1 MYETGA
7 DFTNTFRK
15 LSLLKFTSIENI
27 DKDIEESL
35 EIILKQC
42 SSIDEIRSFFK
53 PKMPKE

>member
-15 LSLLKFTSIENI
+15 LNLVKFSTEQTDIDNTEFLNI
-27 DKDIEESL
+27 
-35 EIILKQC
+35 IIKEC
-42 SSIDEIRSFFK
+42 ASVDDMKSFFK